1 MTTDTY
7 IPSGTIGNLPL
18 SRACYT
24 WCEVLALAAQELHCT
39 GEVRAARVTVKR
51 TPVRQYLRERFG
63 VVTGPREYYH
73 RREWTPDRADRADFL
88 RALREA

>member
-7 IPSGTIGNLPL
+7 IPTGQIGGPL
-18 SRACYT
+18 NRACYT
-24 WCEVLALAAQELHCT
+24 WGEVLALAARELHRT
-39 GEVRAARVTVKR
+39 GDVRAARVTVKSG

-73 RREWTPDRADRADFL
+73 RREWTPDRADRQEFL
-88 RALREA
+88 SALRRA